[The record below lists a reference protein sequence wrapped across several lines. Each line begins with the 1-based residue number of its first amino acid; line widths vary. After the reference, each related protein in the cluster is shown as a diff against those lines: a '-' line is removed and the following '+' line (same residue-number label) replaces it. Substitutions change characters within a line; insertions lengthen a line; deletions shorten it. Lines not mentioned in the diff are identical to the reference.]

1 MKNNVKGYKIDFASN
16 TLYVN
21 YKFAEAAN
29 TPTSDEYKLIKS
41 IREDFP
47 NIRIITRA
55 GRNAKTCNANK
66 RLTYKNMQDY
76 IMAQEN
82 YEPLLASFLLAK
94 IESKCAP
101 SPYAFVR
108 EWFVNQFPNYQE
120 CKVFECNKV
129 IPYAEPAPQENEEKV
144 S

>member
-108 EWFVNQFPNYQE
+108 EWFVNQFPKYQE
-120 CKVFECNKV
+120 SKVFECNKV

>member
-16 TLYVN
+16 TLYMN

-29 TPTSDEYKLIKS
+29 IPTSDEYKLIKS

-66 RLTYKNMQDY
+66 RLTYANM
-76 IMAQEN
+76 EN
-82 YEPLLASFLLAK
+82 YIRVQDSADELMAAFAIVK
-94 IESKCAP
+94 EESKCEA

-108 EWFVNQFPNYQE
+108 NWFVAQFPNYQK
-120 CKVFECNKV
+120 CKVFDGEK
-129 IPYAEPAPQENEEKV
+129 IISFSEPAPNEGKV

>member
-16 TLYVN
+16 TLYMN

-29 TPTSDEYKLIKS
+29 IPTSDEYKLIKS

-66 RLTYKNMQDY
+66 RLTYANM
-76 IMAQEN
+76 EN
-82 YEPLLASFLLAK
+82 YIRVQDSADELMA
-94 IESKCAP
+94 
-101 SPYAFVR
+101 AFAIV
-108 EWFVNQFPNYQE
+108 
-120 CKVFECNKV
+120 K
-129 IPYAEPAPQENEEKV
+129 EEHL
-144 S
+144 